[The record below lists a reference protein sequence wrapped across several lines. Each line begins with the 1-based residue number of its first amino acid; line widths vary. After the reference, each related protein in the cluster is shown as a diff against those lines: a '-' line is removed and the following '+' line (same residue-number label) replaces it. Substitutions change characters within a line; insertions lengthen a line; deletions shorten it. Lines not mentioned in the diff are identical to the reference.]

1 MMLNAVALKS
11 FCAAIIHVNRQRH
24 RHGAFGIHEAIPIVL
39 IDIQVIGDDL
49 KLVARHFEHFVVV
62 NNHGTRLEVRL
73 PGRET
78 QLLFA
83 LSR

>member
-11 FCAAIIHVNRQRH
+11 LCAAIIHVNRQRH
-24 RHGAFGIHEAIPIVL
+24 RHSAFGIHEAIAIVL
-39 IDIQVIGDDL
+39 IDIQVISDDL

-62 NNHGTRLEVRL
+62 NNHGTRLEGRL

-83 LSR
+83 LGR